1 MAMAWIFAAMIVI
14 SVVFGATNGT
24 MDAVSS
30 AALSGANDAITLS
43 ISLLG
48 VICLWSGVLEV
59 MDQSGLSQKLAAL
72 FRPFLKKLFP
82 DAAQDTTT
90 LSAISAN
97 ISANLLGIGNAA
109 TPLGIQA
116 AKRLVRPDQPG
127 IATDELCRLVV
138 LNTASI
144 QLIPANVA
152 ALRASLGC
160 AAPFDI
166 LPAVWVTSVCSAGAG
181 LAAAWL
187 LGRLWRHD

>member
-1 MAMAWIFAAMIVI
+1 MAMAWIFAAMILI
-14 SVVFGATNGT
+14 SVLFGALNGT
-24 MDAVSS
+24 MDAVSA
-30 AALSGANDAITLS
+30 AALSGANDAVTLC

-48 VICLWSGVLEV
+48 VICLWSGVLEI

-72 FRPFLKKLFP
+72 FRPLLKKLFP
-82 DAAQDTTT
+82 DAARDDVT

-116 AKRLVRPDQPG
+116 AKRMARGCDG
-127 IATDELCRLVV
+127 TASDSLCRFIV

-144 QLIPANVA
+144 QLIPATVA
-152 ALRASLGC
+152 GVRAACGA

-166 LPAVWVTSVCSAGAG
+166 LPAVWFSSLLSVAAG
-181 LAAAWL
+181 LLAA
-187 LGRLWRHD
+187 RVMQHFWRD